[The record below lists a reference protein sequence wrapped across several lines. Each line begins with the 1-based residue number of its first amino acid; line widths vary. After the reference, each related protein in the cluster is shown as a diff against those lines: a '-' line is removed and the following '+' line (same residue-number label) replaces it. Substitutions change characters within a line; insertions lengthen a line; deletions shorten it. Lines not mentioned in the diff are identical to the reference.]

1 MHNKVYLYA
10 KIAYFCYNFSIKTK
24 KLYDKYCVKNIKA
37 FSQKLIPNLDYPVY
51 GIQVPLIREMAEE
64 IEDLDFKIRYH
75 EDVLLRGFII
85 AKRKT
90 PVEEK
95 LALIT
100 THLPLLSTWDETDT
114 FASSLK
120 FRKKEIDKAYEYF
133 YSLLSDER
141 TFVRRIAVVWIMGNR
156 KKVSAPL
163 KEQLDGISKVR
174 NDDYYIAMAVAWA
187 LSSYYITDRELTKP
201 YIDKADDVIKKM
213 TMLKIRDSRR

>member
-1 MHNKVYLYA
+1 MD
-10 KIAYFCYNFSIKTK
+10 TK

-64 IEDLDFKIRYH
+64 IEDLDFEIRYH

-141 TFVRRIAVVWIMGNR
+141 IFVRRIAVVWIMGNR
-156 KKVSAPL
+156 KKVSASL

-201 YIDKADDVIKKM
+201 YIDKADDVIRKM
-213 TMLKIRDSRR
+213 TMQKIRDSRRC

>member
-1 MHNKVYLYA
+1 MD
-10 KIAYFCYNFSIKTK
+10 TK
-24 KLYDKYCVKNIKA
+24 NLYDKYCVKNIKA
-37 FSQKLIPNLDYPVY
+37 FSEKLIPNLDYPVY

-64 IEDLDFKIRYH
+64 IEDLDFEIRYH

-85 AKRKT
+85 AKKKT

-141 TFVRRIAVVWIMGNR
+141 IFVRRIAVVWIMGNR

-213 TMLKIRDSRR
+213 TMQKIRDSRRC

>member
-1 MHNKVYLYA
+1 MD
-10 KIAYFCYNFSIKTK
+10 TK

-64 IEDLDFKIRYH
+64 IEDLDFEIRYH

-141 TFVRRIAVVWIMGNR
+141 IFVRRIAVVWIMGNR

-201 YIDKADDVIKKM
+201 YIDKADDVIRKM
-213 TMLKIRDSRR
+213 TMQKIRDSRRC

>member
-1 MHNKVYLYA
+1 MD
-10 KIAYFCYNFSIKTK
+10 TK

-64 IEDLDFKIRYH
+64 IEDLDFEIRYH

-141 TFVRRIAVVWIMGNR
+141 IFVRRIAVVWIMGNR

-201 YIDKADDVIKKM
+201 YIDKADDVIRKM
-213 TMLKIRDSRR
+213 TMQKIRNSRRC

>member
-1 MHNKVYLYA
+1 MDT
-10 KIAYFCYNFSIKTK
+10 KT
-24 KLYDKYCVKNIKA
+24 LYDKYTMKNIKA
-37 FSQKLIPNLDYPVY
+37 FQEKLIPSLDYPIY
-51 GIQVPLIREMAEE
+51 GIQVPILRKIAKE
-64 IEDLDFKIRYH
+64 IDDIDFEIRYH
-75 EDVLLRGFII
+75 EDVLLRGFVI
-85 AKRKT
+85 AGKKIG
-90 PVEEK
+90 VEEK
-95 LALIT
+95 LSLLNT
-100 THLPLLSTWDETDT
+100 QLPLLSTWDETDT

-201 YIDKADDVIKKM
+201 YIDKADDVIRKM
-213 TMLKIRDSRR
+213 TMQKIRDSRRC

>member
-1 MHNKVYLYA
+1 MD
-10 KIAYFCYNFSIKTK
+10 TK
-24 KLYDKYCVKNIKA
+24 NLYDKYCVKNIKA

-64 IEDLDFKIRYH
+64 IEDLDFEIRYH

-141 TFVRRIAVVWIMGNR
+141 IFVRRIAVVWIMGNR

-213 TMLKIRDSRR
+213 TMQKIRDSRRC

>member
-1 MHNKVYLYA
+1 M
-10 KIAYFCYNFSIKTK
+10 
-24 KLYDKYCVKNIKA
+24 
-37 FSQKLIPNLDYPVY
+37 
-51 GIQVPLIREMAEE
+51 
-64 IEDLDFKIRYH
+64 
-75 EDVLLRGFII
+75 
-85 AKRKT
+85 
-90 PVEEK
+90 EEK
-95 LALIT
+95 LDLIT

-201 YIDKADDVIKKM
+201 YIDKAADVIRKM
-213 TMLKIRDSRR
+213 TMQKIRDSRRC

>member
-1 MHNKVYLYA
+1 MD
-10 KIAYFCYNFSIKTK
+10 TK

-141 TFVRRIAVVWIMGNR
+141 IFVRRIAVVWIMGNR

-213 TMLKIRDSRR
+213 TMQKIRDSRRC

>member
-1 MHNKVYLYA
+1 MD
-10 KIAYFCYNFSIKTK
+10 TK
-24 KLYDKYCVKNIKA
+24 KLYDKYCEKNIKS
-37 FSQKLIPNLDYPVY
+37 FSEKLIPNLDYPVY
-51 GIQVPLIREMAEE
+51 GIQIPLIREIAEE
-64 IEDLDFKIRYH
+64 IEDLDFEIRYH

-85 AKRKT
+85 AKRKI
-90 PVEEK
+90 PVDEK
-95 LALIT
+95 LDLIT

-141 TFVRRIAVVWIMGNR
+141 IFVRRIAVVWIMGNR
-156 KKVSAPL
+156 KKVRAPL

-187 LSSYYITDRELTKP
+187 LSSYYITDRELTEP
-201 YIDKADDVIKKM
+201 YIDKADDVIRKM
-213 TMLKIRDSRR
+213 TMQKIRDSRRC

>member
-1 MHNKVYLYA
+1 MD
-10 KIAYFCYNFSIKTK
+10 TK

-64 IEDLDFKIRYH
+64 IEDLDFEIRYH

-141 TFVRRIAVVWIMGNR
+141 IFVRRIAVVWIMGNR

-213 TMLKIRDSRR
+213 TMQKIRDSRRC

>member
-1 MHNKVYLYA
+1 MD
-10 KIAYFCYNFSIKTK
+10 TK

-37 FSQKLIPNLDYPVY
+37 FSQKLIPNLDLPIY
-51 GIQVPLIREMAEE
+51 GMQVPLLRKIAKELDDADFE
-64 IEDLDFKIRYH
+64 IKYH

-90 PVEEK
+90 ELDEK
-95 LALIT
+95 LKLIE

-201 YIDKADDVIKKM
+201 YIDKADDVIRKM
-213 TMLKIRDSRR
+213 TMQKIRDSRR

>member
-1 MHNKVYLYA
+1 MD
-10 KIAYFCYNFSIKTK
+10 TK
-24 KLYDKYCVKNIKA
+24 NLYDKYCVKNIKA
-37 FSQKLIPNLDYPVY
+37 FSEKLIPNLDYPVY
-51 GIQVPLIREMAEE
+51 GIQVPLLREMAEE
-64 IEDLDFKIRYH
+64 IEDLDFEIRYH

-201 YIDKADDVIKKM
+201 YIDKADDVIRKM
-213 TMLKIRDSRR
+213 TMQKIRDSRRC

>member
-1 MHNKVYLYA
+1 MD
-10 KIAYFCYNFSIKTK
+10 TK
-24 KLYDKYCVKNIKA
+24 KLYDKYCEKNIKS
-37 FSQKLIPNLDYPVY
+37 FSEKLIPNLDYPVY
-51 GIQVPLIREMAEE
+51 GIQIPLIREIAEE
-64 IEDLDFKIRYH
+64 IEDLDFEIRYH

-85 AKRKT
+85 AKRKI
-90 PVEEK
+90 PVDEK
-95 LALIT
+95 LDLIT

-120 FRKKEIDKAYEYF
+120 FRKKEMDKAYEYF

-141 TFVRRIAVVWIMGNR
+141 IFVRRIAVVWIMGNR

-187 LSSYYITDRELTKP
+187 LSSYYITDRELTEP
-201 YIDKADDVIKKM
+201 YIDKADDVIRKM
-213 TMLKIRDSRR
+213 TMQKIRDSRRC

>member
-1 MHNKVYLYA
+1 MD
-10 KIAYFCYNFSIKTK
+10 TK
-24 KLYDKYCVKNIKA
+24 KLYDKYCVENIKA

-51 GIQVPLIREMAEE
+51 GIQVPLLREMAEE
-64 IEDLDFKIRYH
+64 IEDLDFEIRYH

-133 YSLLSDER
+133 YFLLSDER

-201 YIDKADDVIKKM
+201 YIDKADDVIRKM
-213 TMLKIRDSRR
+213 TMQKIRDSRRC

>member
-1 MHNKVYLYA
+1 MD
-10 KIAYFCYNFSIKTK
+10 TK
-24 KLYDKYCVKNIKA
+24 NLYDKYCVKNIKA
-37 FSQKLIPNLDYPVY
+37 FSEKLIPNLDYPVY
-51 GIQVPLIREMAEE
+51 GIQVPLLREMAEE
-64 IEDLDFKIRYH
+64 IEDLDFEIRYH

-85 AKRKT
+85 AKKKT

-141 TFVRRIAVVWIMGNR
+141 IFVRRIAVVWIMGNR

-213 TMLKIRDSRR
+213 TMQKIRDSRRC

>member
-1 MHNKVYLYA
+1 MD
-10 KIAYFCYNFSIKTK
+10 TK

-141 TFVRRIAVVWIMGNR
+141 IFVRRIAVVWIMGNR

-201 YIDKADDVIKKM
+201 YIDKADDVIRKM
-213 TMLKIRDSRR
+213 TMQKIRDSRR

>member
-1 MHNKVYLYA
+1 MD
-10 KIAYFCYNFSIKTK
+10 TK
-24 KLYDKYCVKNIKA
+24 NLYDKYCVKNIKA
-37 FSQKLIPNLDYPVY
+37 FSEKLIPNLDYPVY

-64 IEDLDFKIRYH
+64 IEDLDFEIRYH

-141 TFVRRIAVVWIMGNR
+141 IFVRRIAVVWIMGNR

-213 TMLKIRDSRR
+213 TMQKIRDSRRC

>member
-1 MHNKVYLYA
+1 MD
-10 KIAYFCYNFSIKTK
+10 TK
-24 KLYDKYCVKNIKA
+24 NLYDKYCVKNIKA
-37 FSQKLIPNLDYPVY
+37 FSQNLIPNLDYPVY

-141 TFVRRIAVVWIMGNR
+141 IFVRRIAVVWIMGNR

-201 YIDKADDVIKKM
+201 YIDKADDVIRKM
-213 TMLKIRDSRR
+213 TMQKIRDSRRC

>member
-1 MHNKVYLYA
+1 MD
-10 KIAYFCYNFSIKTK
+10 TK

-51 GIQVPLIREMAEE
+51 GIQVPLLREMAEE

-141 TFVRRIAVVWIMGNR
+141 IFVRRIAVVWIMGNR

-213 TMLKIRDSRR
+213 TMQKIRDSRRC

>member
-1 MHNKVYLYA
+1 MD
-10 KIAYFCYNFSIKTK
+10 TK
-24 KLYDKYCVKNIKA
+24 NLYDKYCVKNIKA
-37 FSQKLIPNLDYPVY
+37 FSEKLIPNLDYPVY

-64 IEDLDFKIRYH
+64 IEDLDFEIRYH

-85 AKRKT
+85 AKKKT

-174 NDDYYIAMAVAWA
+174 NDDYYIAMAVA
-187 LSSYYITDRELTKP
+187 
-201 YIDKADDVIKKM
+201 
-213 TMLKIRDSRR
+213 

>member
-1 MHNKVYLYA
+1 MD
-10 KIAYFCYNFSIKTK
+10 TK

-141 TFVRRIAVVWIMGNR
+141 IFVRRIAVVWIMGNR

-201 YIDKADDVIKKM
+201 YIDKADDVIRKM
-213 TMLKIRDSRR
+213 TMQKIRDSRRC

>member
-1 MHNKVYLYA
+1 MD
-10 KIAYFCYNFSIKTK
+10 TK

-37 FSQKLIPNLDYPVY
+37 FSEKLIPNLDYPVY

-64 IEDLDFKIRYH
+64 IEDLDFDIRYH

-141 TFVRRIAVVWIMGNR
+141 IFVRRIAVVWIMGNR

-201 YIDKADDVIKKM
+201 YIDKADDVIRKM
-213 TMLKIRDSRR
+213 TMQKIRDSRRC

>member
-1 MHNKVYLYA
+1 MD
-10 KIAYFCYNFSIKTK
+10 TK
-24 KLYDKYCVKNIKA
+24 NLYDKYCVKNIKA

-141 TFVRRIAVVWIMGNR
+141 IFVRRIAVVWIMGNR

-201 YIDKADDVIKKM
+201 YIDKADDVIRKM
-213 TMLKIRDSRR
+213 TMQKIRDSRRC

>member
-1 MHNKVYLYA
+1 MD
-10 KIAYFCYNFSIKTK
+10 TK

-51 GIQVPLIREMAEE
+51 GIQVPLLREMAEE
-64 IEDLDFKIRYH
+64 IEDLDFEIRYH

-141 TFVRRIAVVWIMGNR
+141 IFVRRIAVVWIMGNR

-201 YIDKADDVIKKM
+201 YIDKADDVIRKM
-213 TMLKIRDSRR
+213 TMQKIRDSRRC

>member
-1 MHNKVYLYA
+1 MD
-10 KIAYFCYNFSIKTK
+10 TK
-24 KLYDKYCVKNIKA
+24 NLYDKYCVKNIKA

-64 IEDLDFKIRYH
+64 IEDLDFEIRYH

-141 TFVRRIAVVWIMGNR
+141 IFVRRIAVVWIMGNR

-201 YIDKADDVIKKM
+201 YIDKADDVIRKM
-213 TMLKIRDSRR
+213 TMQKIRDSRRC

>member
-1 MHNKVYLYA
+1 MD
-10 KIAYFCYNFSIKTK
+10 TK

-51 GIQVPLIREMAEE
+51 GIQVPLLREMAEE
-64 IEDLDFKIRYH
+64 IEDLDFEIRYH

-141 TFVRRIAVVWIMGNR
+141 IFVRRIAVVWIMGNR

-213 TMLKIRDSRR
+213 TMQKIRDSRRC

>member
-1 MHNKVYLYA
+1 MD
-10 KIAYFCYNFSIKTK
+10 TK
-24 KLYDKYCVKNIKA
+24 NLYDNYCVKNIKA

-51 GIQVPLIREMAEE
+51 GIQVPLLREMAEE
-64 IEDLDFKIRYH
+64 IEDLDFEIRYH

-141 TFVRRIAVVWIMGNR
+141 IFVRRIAVVWIMGNR

-213 TMLKIRDSRR
+213 TMQKIRDSRRC

>member
-1 MHNKVYLYA
+1 MYLYA
-10 KIAYFCYNFSIKTK
+10 KIAYFCYNFPMDTK
-24 KLYDKYCVKNIKA
+24 NLYDKYCVKNIKA
-37 FSQKLIPNLDYPVY
+37 FSEKLIPNLDYPVY
-51 GIQVPLIREMAEE
+51 GIQVPLLREMAEE
-64 IEDLDFKIRYH
+64 IEDLDFEIRYH

-85 AKRKT
+85 AKKKT

-201 YIDKADDVIKKM
+201 YIDKADDVIRKM
-213 TMLKIRDSRR
+213 TMQKIRDSRRC

>member
-1 MHNKVYLYA
+1 MD
-10 KIAYFCYNFSIKTK
+10 TK

-37 FSQKLIPNLDYPVY
+37 FSQMLIPNLDYPVY

-64 IEDLDFKIRYH
+64 IEDLDFEIRYH

-213 TMLKIRDSRR
+213 TMQKIRDSRRC

>member
-1 MHNKVYLYA
+1 MD
-10 KIAYFCYNFSIKTK
+10 TK
-24 KLYDKYCVKNIKA
+24 NLYDKYCVKNIKA

-51 GIQVPLIREMAEE
+51 GIQVPLLREMAEE
-64 IEDLDFKIRYH
+64 IEDLDFEIRYH

-141 TFVRRIAVVWIMGNR
+141 IFVRRIAVVWIMGNR

-213 TMLKIRDSRR
+213 TMQKIRDSRRC